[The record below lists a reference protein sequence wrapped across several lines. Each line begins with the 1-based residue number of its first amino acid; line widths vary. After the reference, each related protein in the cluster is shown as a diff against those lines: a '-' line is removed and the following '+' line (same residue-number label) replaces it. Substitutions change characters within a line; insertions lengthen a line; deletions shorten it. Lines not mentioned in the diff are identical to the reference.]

1 LLDHFTLTENDLA
14 DPVTDDA
21 KPIAQSFDLGDGIP
35 RRGIDG

>member
-1 LLDHFTLTENDLA
+1 MLDHFALTENNFA

-21 KPIAQSFDLGDGIP
+21 KPLAQPFNFGDDIP